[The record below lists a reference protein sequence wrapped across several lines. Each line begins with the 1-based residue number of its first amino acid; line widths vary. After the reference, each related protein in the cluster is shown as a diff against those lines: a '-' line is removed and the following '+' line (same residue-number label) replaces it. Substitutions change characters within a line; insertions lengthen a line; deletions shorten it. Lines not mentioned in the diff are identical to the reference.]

1 MGLGWWRWWL
11 NGRRVADWWGF
22 LGLFIALIPLISLIF
37 LLKVL
42 LLILSL
48 LLLLRG

>member
-1 MGLGWWRWWL
+1 MGLGWWRWWR

-22 LGLFIALIPLISLIF
+22 LGLFTALIPLISL
-37 LLKVL
+37 LKFL
-42 LLILSL
+42 LLILSR